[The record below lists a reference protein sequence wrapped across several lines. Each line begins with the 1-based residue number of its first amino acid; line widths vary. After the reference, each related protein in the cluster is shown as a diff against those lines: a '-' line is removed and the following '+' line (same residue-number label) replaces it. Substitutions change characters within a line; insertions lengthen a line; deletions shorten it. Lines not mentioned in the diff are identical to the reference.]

1 MRQIAVL
8 VAVLLFALLFNSLIP
23 KEAGTQLDRATV
35 ERFILEDAR
44 TAYGENAAY
53 KIMKYEEKE
62 GKFYVDLDISMQFTP
77 QPGSNAFCTKTLRR
91 YYSLFPISFREEF
104 YGSDC

>member
-23 KEAGTQLDRATV
+23 RQSGTQLDRETV
-35 ERFILEDAR
+35 ERFILEDAK
-44 TAYGENAAY
+44 TTYGEKAAY
-53 KIMKYEEKE
+53 KLVKYEEKE
-62 GKFYVDLDISMQFTP
+62 GKFFIEMDISMRYTP
-77 QPGSNAFCTKTLRR
+77 QPGANTYCTKTLRR

-104 YGSDC
+104 YSSDC